1 MNENESAFQKVL
13 NTGDVLVVAFGAM
26 IGWGWVVSSGQWI
39 QSGGVIG
46 TVLGFIIGGVMIYY
60 VGLAYAELTTSMPK
74 CGGEQVFSFMA
85 FGPIGSYLCIWALI
99 LSYMGVVCYEACSFP
114 TIMQYLFP
122 QIYKGYMYTIAG
134 YDVYASW
141 VAIGAVMA
149 AIIMLINIHGTKKS
163 AFMQTVF
170 TLAIAAVGLLL
181 LGGAVANGDIANIE
195 ADSFQG
201 SGTAGIL
208 DNISRIAIM
217 TPFFFFGFD
226 VIPQAAEE
234 IRVPLKKLGR
244 LMILSIVLAVAFYT
258 MAVIA
263 IGLVMNR
270 NDIAASINSTG
281 LVTADA
287 MEKAFRS
294 PVMSKVLIIGGLCG
308 IITSWNSFLIG
319 GSRALYAM
327 SDTKMVPGLFAKV
340 HPKYKS
346 PVNALLFL
354 GGISILAPLLGRAM
368 LIWIVDAANFA
379 CCLAYCIVSASYLVI
394 RKKYPSLKR
403 PFQNRRY
410 KAVGIIATVMSGSMM
425 LMYLIPGTS
434 CTLVWQEWIIVG
446 AWALLGVIFYL
457 VSKRKYRNQFA
468 DFKLT
473 FESVERSR
481 RSGSNYLQK

>member
-1 MNENESAFQKVL
+1 MNEKKSAFQKVL

-39 QSGGVIG
+39 RSGGVLG
-46 TVLGFIIGGVMIYY
+46 TVLGFIIGGIMIYF
-60 VGLAYAELTTSMPK
+60 VGLTYAELTTAMPK

-85 FGPIGSYLCIWALI
+85 FGPTGSYVCIWALI

-114 TIMQYLFP
+114 TILQYLFP
-122 QIYKGYMYTIAG
+122 QIYQGYMYTIAG

-141 VAIGAVMA
+141 VAIGALMA
-149 AIIMLINIHGTKKS
+149 AFIVLINIRGTKKS
-163 AFMQTVF
+163 AVMQTVF
-170 TLAIAAVGLLL
+170 TLAIAGVGILLL
-181 LGGAVANGDIANIE
+181 AGSAVNGDVSNIE
-195 ADSFQG
+195 SQAFQG
-201 SGTAGIL
+201 TDTTGIL
-208 DNISRIAIM
+208 ENVARIAIM

-258 MAVIA
+258 MVVIA
-263 IGLVMNR
+263 IGLVMDQ
-270 NDIAASINSTG
+270 NDVADSLSKTG

-319 GSRALYAM
+319 GSRALFAM
-327 SDTKMVPGLFAKV
+327 SDTKMVPGVFSKI
-340 HPKYKS
+340 HPRFRS

-354 GGISILAPLLGRAM
+354 GAISVLAPFLGRAM

-379 CCLAYCIVSASYLVI
+379 CCLAYCLVSASYLII
-394 RKKYPSLKR
+394 RKKYPSLNR
-403 PFQNRRY
+403 PFQNRHY
-410 KAVGIIATVMSGSMM
+410 KLVGLIAAVMSGAMM
-425 LMYLIPGTS
+425 LMYIIPGTS

-446 AWALLGVIFYL
+446 GWLLLGVLFFL
-457 VSKRKYRNQFA
+457 VSKRKYKKDFA
-468 DFKLT
+468 
-473 FESVERSR
+473 SVVITDS
-481 RSGSNYLQK
+481 

>member
-1 MNENESAFQKVL
+1 MNEKKSAFQKVL

-39 QSGGVIG
+39 RSGGVLG
-46 TVLGFIIGGVMIYY
+46 TVLGFIIGGIMIYF
-60 VGLAYAELTTSMPK
+60 VGLTYAELTTAMPK

-85 FGPIGSYLCIWALI
+85 FGPTGSYVCIWALI

-114 TIMQYLFP
+114 TILQYLFP
-122 QIYKGYMYTIAG
+122 QIYQGYMYTIAG

-141 VAIGAVMA
+141 VAIGALMA
-149 AIIMLINIHGTKKS
+149 AFIVLINIRGTKKS
-163 AFMQTVF
+163 AVMQTVF
-170 TLAIAAVGLLL
+170 TLAIAGVGILLL
-181 LGGAVANGDIANIE
+181 AGSAVNGDVSNIE
-195 ADSFQG
+195 SQAFQG
-201 SGTAGIL
+201 TDTTGIL
-208 DNISRIAIM
+208 ENVARIAIM

-258 MAVIA
+258 MVVIA
-263 IGLVMNR
+263 IGLVMDQ
-270 NDIAASINSTG
+270 NDVADSLSKTG

-327 SDTKMVPGLFAKV
+327 SDTKMVPGVFSKI
-340 HPKYKS
+340 HPRFRS

-354 GGISILAPLLGRAM
+354 GAISVLAPFLGRAM

-379 CCLAYCIVSASYLVI
+379 CCLAYCLVSASYLII
-394 RKKYPSLKR
+394 RKKYPSLNR
-403 PFQNRRY
+403 PFQNRHY
-410 KAVGIIATVMSGSMM
+410 KLVGLIAAVMSGAMM
-425 LMYLIPGTS
+425 LMYIIPGTS

-446 AWALLGVIFYL
+446 GWLLLGVLFFL
-457 VSKRKYRNQFA
+457 VSKRKYKKDFA
-468 DFKLT
+468 
-473 FESVERSR
+473 SVVITDS
-481 RSGSNYLQK
+481 